1 MDWTMIGSIAGVITA
16 TVAIVSLTLQ
26 VRGKNIERLEAQES
40 ESKSSAP
47 EQSPEDLAYW
57 AEWAFDHGGPSD
69 QLRAKE
75 LLGYGVVDPAW
86 EDGSKK
92 SAGSKGARRKSRGL

>member
-1 MDWTMIGSIAGVITA
+1 MIGSIAGVVTA
-16 TVAIVSLTLQ
+16 VVAIVSLALQ
-26 VRGKNIERLEAQES
+26 VRQKNVASPGAQES
-40 ESKSSAP
+40 QSESSAP
-47 EQSPEDLAYW
+47 EQSPEDLARW

-86 EDGSKK
+86 EDAAKR
-92 SAGSKGARRKSRGL
+92 SAGSKQFRRKGSGL

>member
-1 MDWTMIGSIAGVITA
+1 MIGSIAGVITA
-16 TVAIVSLTLQ
+16 AVAIASLILQ
-26 VRGKNIERLEAQES
+26 VRRKDTEPLGAQES

-47 EQSPEDLAYW
+47 EKSPEDLARW

-92 SAGSKGARRKSRGL
+92 SAGSKGAPREGRGL